1 MTRSKAAAVKRKLPL
16 VLLLALLFVAPARA
30 QDGLKTF
37 ENLQNVIANLSARLK
52 PSVVHIEVNARRGD
66 VRRKGLG
73 SGLIISTDGQI
84 VTNHH
89 VIDQAEYIAV
99 ILDDGSKYEAQVLR
113 RDSQTDLALIKI
125 DAGRDLPAARLADS
139 DKVSV
144 GEWVLAIGN
153 PYGFDRTVSFGI
165 VSGKGRFI
173 PGTDT
178 EVALLNDFIQTDA
191 LIDPGSSG
199 GPLINLRGEVI
210 GINSVGIGRGQG
222 FTIPANVVQE
232 VLTRTEIEGRIERG
246 WIGVYL
252 QPFTREMAEYMEVPG
267 KRGVM
272 ISDVQPNSPAQA
284 AGFRSGD
291 VILSFNGI
299 PVEAEQE
306 EEINRFAQMV
316 TALRPGT
323 TAAVTM
329 LRDGRELQ
337 EQVAI
342 GVQPP
347 VDAREVDTGFGLL
360 LKEITYQLYLEYRL
374 DDRDGALVSYVSRG
388 SVADDAGVEVGDVLV
403 GLDGRPIK
411 NLEDVEKLLPELRK
425 KTRFMLTL
433 RRGKVLRYALV
444 DMTRFRPSRE
454 EGDQPEDALDSE

>member
-1 MTRSKAAAVKRKLPL
+1 MNRKIPVLIL
-16 VLLLALLFVAPARA
+16 LGLLLILPASA
-30 QDGLKTF
+30 QEGLKTF
-37 ENLQNVIANLSARLK
+37 ENLQKVIADLSDRLK

-73 SGLIISTDGQI
+73 SGLIISSDGQI

-99 ILDDGSKYEAQVLR
+99 ILDDGSKYEARVLR
-113 RDSQTDLALIKI
+113 RDSQTDLALLKI
-125 DAGRDLPAARLADS
+125 DTGRTLPAARLADS
-139 DKVSV
+139 DRVSV

-252 QPFTREMAEYMEVPG
+252 QPFTREIADYLGVPS

-272 ISDVQPNSPAQA
+272 VSDVQPNSPAQA
-284 AGFRSGD
+284 AGLRSGD
-291 VILSFNGI
+291 VILTFNGI

-316 TALRPGT
+316 TALRPQ
-323 TAAVTM
+323 TAATLTL
-329 LRDGRELQ
+329 LRDGQEITRE
-337 EQVAI
+337 VSI

-360 LKEITYQLYLEYRL
+360 LKEITYQLFLEYRL

-388 SVADDAGVEVGDVLV
+388 SVADDAGVEVGDVLIAIE
-403 GLDGRPIK
+403 GKPIR
-411 NLEDVEKLLPELRK
+411 NLEDVEHVLPELRK
-425 KTRFMLTL
+425 KTRFLLTL
-433 RRGKVLRYALV
+433 RRGKVVRYALV
-444 DMTRFRPSRE
+444 DMTRFRPSRDE
-454 EGDQPEDALDSE
+454 VSQPEDALDS